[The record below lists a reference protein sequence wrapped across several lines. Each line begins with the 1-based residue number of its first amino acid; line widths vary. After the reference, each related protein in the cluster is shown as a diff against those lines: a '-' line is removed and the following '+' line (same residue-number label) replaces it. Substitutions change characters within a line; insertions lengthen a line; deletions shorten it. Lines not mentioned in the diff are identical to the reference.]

1 MTLRVFLF
9 CPTMEEMIIK
19 FEKLAELA
27 KIRITLEG
35 ADKEVLNVHVSV
47 EDTIGEITLQYWYDR
62 DELEQSPNQETE
74 RTTFYTWVSGN
85 WVECTPKC
93 NPF

>member
-1 MTLRVFLF
+1 
-9 CPTMEEMIIK
+9 MEEMIIK